1 MQYKTMT
8 TETAMEYLHDIINV
22 YLDFIP
28 VSKDTKKNMKLALYL
43 SIGALKT
50 IDDMKTKG
58 ASLYGQA
65 TQRTSIIDSE
75 KS

>member
-1 MQYKTMT
+1 MEYKTMNI
-8 TETAMEYLHDIINV
+8 ETAMEYLADLNNV

-43 SIGALKT
+43 ATGALKT

-58 ASLYGQA
+58 ASIYGQA
-65 TQRTSIIDSE
+65 TKRTSLIDSE
-75 KS
+75 KP

>member
-1 MQYKTMT
+1 MEYKTMT
-8 TETAMEYLHDIINV
+8 IETAMEYLADLNNV

-43 SIGALKT
+43 AIGALKT

-58 ASLYGQA
+58 ASLYGQS
-65 TQRTSIIDSE
+65 TKQSLIIDSE

>member
-1 MQYKTMT
+1 MT

-28 VSKDTKKNMKLALYL
+28 VSKDTKKCMRLALYL
-43 SIGALKT
+43 AIGALKT

-58 ASLYGQA
+58 ASIDGQ
-65 TQRTSIIDSE
+65 TT
-75 KS
+75 

>member
-1 MQYKTMT
+1 MR
-8 TETAMEYLHDIINV
+8 TETAMEYLHDLANV

-28 VSKDTKKNMKLALYL
+28 VSKDTKKDIKLALYL
-43 SIGALKT
+43 AIGALKT

-65 TQRTSIIDSE
+65 TKRPTISDS
-75 KS
+75 KKP